1 MSGFSGFFAKS
12 VETPLPLRLVAFTGI
27 QENSTNKLQ
36 WQTADE
42 VNTKSFELESSKD
55 GRNFKQI
62 ATLQA
67 VSKGNNS
74 YGYTDVTTYKGT
86 LYYRLK
92 MIDIDETFTYSR
104 MVSLNR
110 EGKALMNLYPNPV
123 AESLIL
129 SLENKL
135 INTDAKLYDTS
146 ER

>member
-1 MSGFSGFFAKS
+1 M
-12 VETPLPLRLVAFTGI
+12 ETPLPLRLVAFTGI